1 MQDNKFWRF
10 AAVLM
15 IVALLYVGHGLHNGV
30 RDGAPSLIN
39 TAKAGGVAVDAPY
52 DNGPRKYGR
61 IYTSSQDGVA
71 LYVWDAPTLG
81 AIPKHIATVG
91 VPMKEWMPKDIRVQD
106 VQEKK

>member
-1 MQDNKFWRF
+1 MQDSKFWRF

-15 IVALLYVGHGLHNGV
+15 IGAMLYVGHGLHNGGSDV
-30 RDGAPSLIN
+30 APSLVN
-39 TAKAGGVAVDAPY
+39 MAHAGGVAVDAPY

-61 IYTSSQDGVA
+61 IYTSDQNGVT

-91 VPMKEWMPKDIRVQD
+91 VPPKEWIPKEIRP
-106 VQEKK
+106 QENK

>member
-1 MQDNKFWRF
+1 MQDCKFWRIV
-10 AAVLM
+10 AALM
-15 IVALLYVGHGLHNGV
+15 IGAVLYVGHGLHNGG

-61 IYTSSQDGVA
+61 IYTSNQDGVV

-81 AIPKHIATVG
+81 AIPKHIATVA
-91 VPMKEWMPKDIRVQD
+91 VPKKEWIPKEIRP
-106 VQEKK
+106 QER